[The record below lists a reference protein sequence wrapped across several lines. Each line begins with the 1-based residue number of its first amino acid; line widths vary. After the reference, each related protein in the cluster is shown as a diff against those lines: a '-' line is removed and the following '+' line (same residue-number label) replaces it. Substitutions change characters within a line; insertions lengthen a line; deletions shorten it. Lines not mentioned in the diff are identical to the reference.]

1 MSVFLTKASQPN
13 IPTAGSNLTA
23 SVSTVQ
29 SFDVTAW
36 RGKFVTIQVDGANV
50 YLSAGAGAAATDV
63 TAPAVSSTDIG
74 FLVRDGSDK
83 DVFIPEGNPGPD
95 IKYWIRAISG
105 GTATVTIVP
114 TSR

>member
-1 MSVFLTKASQPN
+1 MSVFQTKASQPN
-13 IPTAGSNLTA
+13 LPSAGSNLTA

-36 RGKFVTIQVDGANV
+36 RGKYVTIQVDGANA
-50 YLSAGAGAAATDV
+50 YFAAGVATAAASV
-63 TAPAVSSTDIG
+63 TAPATSGANIG
-74 FLVRDGSDK
+74 FLIRDGQDK
-83 DVFIPEGNPGPD
+83 DFFIPEGNPGPD
-95 IKYWIRAISG
+95 QKYWIRAISG